1 MPSSIK
7 GVPGRS
13 VQSGRMGTRGTAKSG
28 GHSPA
33 ATASDEVT
41 ITNTAVHLGH
51 IERTLAQIP
60 VVNGAKVD
68 TIREALAEGSYEISP
83 EQIANKLI
91 EFEMMLNSAEKSYE
105 SRH

>member
-7 GVPGRS
+7 GVPGKP
-13 VQSGRMGTRGTAKSG
+13 VQSGRMGTRGAAQSG
-28 GHSPA
+28 GNSSA
-33 ATASDEVT
+33 TTASDEVT

-68 TIREALAEGSYEISP
+68 SIREALAEGSYEISP
-83 EQIANKLI
+83 ERIANKLI
-91 EFEMMLNSAEKSYE
+91 EFEMMLYSAEKAHG
-105 SRH
+105 SR